1 MLYGILRMK
10 ASLNKNNRIVI
21 TPDVR
26 IPPELSMMNPP
37 KSFPLCGDI
46 VRRLR
51 DRNPELELSD
61 SLRRVLSQIVENQ
74 RRVSCVVS
82 AQTDTIGDSR
92 LYPYQR
98 IGVEWLL
105 AIKRGILADDQGLGK
120 TVMAAAACKK
130 IYDGIDG
137 RVGYADLIHP
147 LTVGIVCTG
156 SNIAGWTEH
165 MQRYHLD
172 GVVCASKKKGEAVID
187 HGGSGFTYIVNYD
200 NLASLVKLD
209 LDVLIV
215 DEAHHARNRKTIIF
229 KRLRPIARKA
239 EYVFL
244 LTASP
249 TVNADFDMWTL
260 LNLCDPERF
269 PSYWS
274 YIFRFF
280 EVSHTGFGMKVGEIK
295 ENERENF
302 ERMISAYMLR
312 RDESVIKLPN
322 IMRVKAQYELP
333 EQHREIY
340 NQMEKEW
347 VVEFDDKTISV
358 NVKIAQITR
367 LRQLAISPRILFPS
381 YSGPDKIDLLVHEI
395 LATDDTVVV
404 FTSFAEAADLACER
418 LEQAG
423 IPSAVYSG
431 AVPLNKRKELEQQ
444 FGINIRALIV
454 THKTGG
460 ESLTLV
466 QASRA
471 IFLDLAW
478 HPAGNR
484 HAMKRIHRI
493 GQQNQVV
500 AEVIQ
505 SVDTVEMDM
514 EDLVRLKGDMRVNEL
529 FRRIKE
535 RHGRTS

>member
-1 MLYGILRMK
+1 MK

-46 VRRLR
+46 IRRLR

-82 AQTDTIGDSR
+82 AHTDTIGDSR

-130 IYDGIDG
+130 IIDG
-137 RVGYADLIHP
+137 KGGHP
-147 LTVGIVCTG
+147 LTIGIVCTG
-156 SNIAGWTEH
+156 SNISGWAEH

-312 RDESVIKLPN
+312 RDESVIKLPE
-322 IMRVKAQYELP
+322 IMRVKTLYRLP
-333 EQHREIY
+333 EEHGEIY
-340 NQMEKEW
+340 YQMENEW
-347 VVEFDDKTISV
+347 IVSWEERAISAG
-358 NVKIAQITR
+358 VKIALITR

-381 YSGPDKIDLLVHEI
+381 YSGPDKIDLLVQEI
-395 LATDDTVVV
+395 LTTNDTVVV
-404 FTSFAEAADLACER
+404 FTSFAEAAELACER

-493 GQQNQVV
+493 GQPRQVV

-505 SVDTVEMDM
+505 SVDTVEMDI
-514 EDLVRLKGDMRVNEL
+514 EDLVRFKGNMRVNEL